1 MMTQTSEA
9 GVGGE
14 AYTDNRNLNAIEN
27 AKMSALIMQR
37 DSRHDSYPRS
47 IFDTVANFRVAM
59 KNAEWPR
66 LVVELPTEGY
76 QIFAPTLRLPLG
88 RNHLNGILKTL
99 ESKVE
104 ELKQDKDRFM
114 SNVRY
119 QIEVS
124 HWNHMEPCVSFK
136 LHFDDSRVMGDEGKY
151 IGYKNEKGETILWDR
166 D

>member
-1 MMTQTSEA
+1 MTHTSEA
-9 GVGGE
+9 EVGGE

-37 DSRHDSYPRS
+37 DGGDDAYPKSR
-47 IFDTVANFRVAM
+47 FNTVANFRAAM

-66 LVVELPTEGY
+66 LVVELPTECY

-104 ELKQDKDRFM
+104 ELKKDRDRFM

-119 QIEVS
+119 EIEVS
-124 HWNHMEPCVSFK
+124 HWSHMEPHVSFK
-136 LHFDDSRVMGDEGKY
+136 LHFDDSRVLGDEGKY
-151 IGYKNEKGETILWDR
+151 IGYKNEKGETILWD
-166 D
+166 